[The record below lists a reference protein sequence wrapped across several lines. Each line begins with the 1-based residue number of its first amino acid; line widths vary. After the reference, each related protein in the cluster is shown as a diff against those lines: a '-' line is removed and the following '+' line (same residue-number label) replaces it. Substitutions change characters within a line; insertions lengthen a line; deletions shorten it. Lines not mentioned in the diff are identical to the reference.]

1 MLATTTTTTS
11 ENANAERKQ
20 GRMMATHP
28 HHASD
33 RGLSLLVVLIA
44 VCILAVGVYM
54 CTAGG
59 DMRTGP
65 ILCGMGGVGLCVVC
79 IAIYVEYIEHD
90 DKARLHNRA
99 HMTTP
104 PH

>member
-1 MLATTTTTTS
+1 MLATTTTTS

-20 GRMMATHP
+20 GRMATHP

-33 RGLSLLVVLIA
+33 RGLSLLVVLIV

-59 DMRTGP
+59 DMHIGP

-79 IAIYVEYIEHD
+79 IAIYVEYTEYYD
-90 DKARLHNRA
+90 DKAHPHNRT
-99 HMTTP
+99 HMTMP